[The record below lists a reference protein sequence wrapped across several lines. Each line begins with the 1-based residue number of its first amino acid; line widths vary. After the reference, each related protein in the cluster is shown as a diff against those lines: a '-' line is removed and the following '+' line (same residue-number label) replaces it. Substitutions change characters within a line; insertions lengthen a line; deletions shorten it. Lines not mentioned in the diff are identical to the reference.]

1 MNAGNGKK
9 RKGENTM
16 KAYNIRTKSEYML
29 YTVLLRDLLTRER
42 SAELD
47 DRIVELKKALRKY
60 SSKTKGV
67 YTYFGY
73 TFRSA
78 LVHDRGD
85 GYIEKIT
92 LPEEIETEAE
102 AKEFVENMI
111 WIDFTDSPYD
121 CTGRP
126 FSNWYKVFCRNGNWM
141 AYHSVSYDV

>member
-1 MNAGNGKK
+1 
-9 RKGENTM
+9 M
-16 KAYNIRTKSEYML
+16 KTYNVRTRNEYAM
-29 YTVLLRDLLTRER
+29 YTVLLRDLLRR
-42 SAELD
+42 LPVQD

-60 SSKTKGV
+60 SGKTKGV
-67 YTYFGY
+67 YTFLGY

-78 LVHDRGD
+78 LVNDKGD

-92 LPEEIETEAE
+92 LPEEIETEEE

-111 WIDFTDSPYD
+111 WIDFTASPYD

-126 FSNWYKVFCRNGNWM
+126 FSNWYKLFCRNGHWM